1 MNTALKRNNAIYPR
15 EFEILGLYLLNKISI
30 KDACMEIGIAA
41 EQLDSIKD
49 NLIFTL
55 RSEIK
60 KSTDRK
66 LEEYFNKVL
75 SLHEQ

>member
-1 MNTALKRNNAIYPR
+1 MNTAAKRSNSASPR
-15 EFEILGLYLLNKISI
+15 EFEILGLYLLNKIST
-30 KDACMEIGIAA
+30 KDACEEMGIAA

-66 LEEYFNKVL
+66 LEEYFKKML